1 MSTSETTFAIRESIA
16 TLIFDRPEA
25 RNALTWSMYQ
35 ALVAACDRVDAD
47 ERVRVLVIRGA
58 GQAFAAGTDISQF
71 QEFRT
76 GDDGIVYERR
86 LEAVIDRL
94 ERVRCPTIAA
104 VNGAAVGGGF
114 AIACA
119 CDLRICTT
127 RARFGIPIAKTLG
140 NCLSLNTCARLSS
153 LLGVSL
159 LKDLLFTARLL
170 DAQEARL
177 LGLVTRVVDESE
189 FDAAVSEL
197 ATTVASYAPITL
209 ATTKAMLRRLQA
221 HARAPHDSADD
232 LVAACYGSADFH
244 EGVTAFVARRPP
256 QWTGR

>member
-1 MSTSETTFAIRESIA
+1 
-16 TLIFDRPEA
+16 
-25 RNALTWSMYQ
+25 
-35 ALVAACDRVDAD
+35 
-47 ERVRVLVIRGA
+47 VIRGA

-86 LEAVIDRL
+86 LDAVIDRL
-94 ERVRCPTIAA
+94 ECVRCPTIAA

-114 AIACA
+114 AIACT

-140 NCLSLNTCARLSS
+140 NCLSLNTCDRLTS
-153 LLGVSL
+153 LLGLAL

-170 DAQEARL
+170 DAQEARS
-177 LGLVTRVVDESE
+177 LGLVTRVVDESD
-189 FDAAVSEL
+189 FDAAVGEL

-209 ATTKAMLRRLQA
+209 STTKAMLRRQRA
-221 HARAPHDSADD
+221 HARAPHDAADD
-232 LVAACYGSADFH
+232 LLASCYGSGDFH
-244 EGVTAFVARRPP
+244 EGVAAFVARRAPR
-256 QWTGR
+256 WTGQ